1 MTKQFHKIKNVHH
14 HFLTPIRAF
23 LQDSRAVGVI
33 LIFCTALSLFLA
45 NTASTQASYTN
56 FFQIKL
62 FINSG
67 KLNFPDTPLSWIND
81 IFMTL
86 FFLLVA
92 MEIKRELTIGE
103 LASIKKSLLPVLAAV
118 GGMVCPALIFSI
130 FNVETQFEHGWGI
143 PMATD
148 IAFSLGV
155 LSLLG
160 KRIPIQL
167 KIFLAALAIIDDL
180 GAIITIAIFYTNNI
194 QFYYLICSFGT
205 TGILILLSF
214 YKIKNPLLYIIPGI
228 ILWYC
233 LFNSGVHP
241 TISGVIVAFTMPLT
255 NLEKLEKILHFPVN
269 FLIMPLF
276 ALANTAI
283 ILPHEVGN
291 TFTSSISLGVML
303 GLIVGKPVGIF
314 LFSFFATKMG
324 IASLPS
330 GTNYKQIFGIGM
342 LGGIGFTMSIFTS
355 TLAYDIESL
364 QIVSKVCVI
373 CSSIVSSL
381 IGFVFLK
388 NLHPVMEITPV
399 KKKSARFIPIP
410 STDLAM

>member
-1 MTKQFHKIKNVHH
+1 
-14 HFLTPIRAF
+14 
-23 LQDSRAVGVI
+23 
-33 LIFCTALSLFLA
+33 
-45 NTASTQASYTN
+45 
-56 FFQIKL
+56 
-62 FINSG
+62 
-67 KLNFPDTPLSWIND
+67 
-81 IFMTL
+81 MTL

-214 YKIKNPLLYIIPGI
+214 CKIKNPLLYIIPGI

-283 ILPHEVGN
+283 ILPHEVGD

-364 QIVSKVCVI
+364 KIVSKVCVI